1 MSESRSYQ
9 IPHGGE
15 SPPSPQPSTS
25 TRTTHRHADRPH
37 REGQGEDAPSVAR
50 LERAAVVARG
60 GKGAREGH
68 PGVRRAI
75 RGVPYPR
82 RRGPVRLWDLLH
94 TKRLGSAYHAGMPV
108 RYERDDARRRVVVTV
123 QGVVAPA
130 DFLAIIERRRAE
142 GIGGYGMLYDLR
154 RAAGEATIDDLRQ
167 FLTAAAPTS
176 RPQGGRIA
184 LVAID
189 PVLYARACTY
199 AELGRSVT
207 MTIEVFRDMD
217 EANRWLAADTSP

>member
-1 MSESRSYQ
+1 
-9 IPHGGE
+9 
-15 SPPSPQPSTS
+15 
-25 TRTTHRHADRPH
+25 
-37 REGQGEDAPSVAR
+37 
-50 LERAAVVARG
+50 
-60 GKGAREGH
+60 
-68 PGVRRAI
+68 
-75 RGVPYPR
+75 
-82 RRGPVRLWDLLH
+82 
-94 TKRLGSAYHAGMPV
+94 MPV